1 MNNKKSWKKCSATV
15 LISACLRNVV
25 WNPRTIVVHHIV
37 ILLLSE
43 QEYAV
48 KFLELRAT
56 IKTASS
62 MITKRQNYERESLLY
77 NFIIYNVFLKL
88 LFIFHDTLLIK
99 KAAQK
104 RQRDPSEK
112 YEIKRFF
119 ATRRL
124 LPFSSVHRHF
134 LCFLMCFF
142 IHNRKLSRMS
152 GKERV
157 RRRVHFIVINEK
169 LCWCQRKTEDGQDK
183 TRMTN
188 LLKYSS

>member
-1 MNNKKSWKKCSATV
+1 MKSS
-15 LISACLRNVV
+15 I
-25 WNPRTIVVHHIV
+25 IVVHHIV

-43 QEYAV
+43 QEFAV

-62 MITKRQNYERESLLY
+62 MITKTKSLLY
-77 NFIIYNVFLKL
+77 IFIIYNVFPKL
-88 LFIFHDTLLIK
+88 LFIFHVINKESSTK
-99 KAAQK
+99 KAAGSVCK
-104 RQRDPSEK
+104 IWNKKIFCYSP
-112 YEIKRFF
+112 F
-119 ATRRL
+119 ASIFVCSPPL
-124 LPFSSVHRHF
+124 FMLSDV
-134 LCFLMCFF
+134 LF

-152 GKERV
+152 GKERI

-169 LCWCQRKTEDGQDK
+169 LCWCQRKTEDGRDK